1 MQQPSIDIAPL
12 FKFSFYQYKQYS
24 SFIIGIMV
32 TYFVLAVV
40 PQVYITAYAP
50 QEPTKGIQILSG
62 VLIVIQLFLTLGFIK
77 IMLQLVDDQY
87 VEINDLFNNFLPFIS
102 YFIAYFLYVI
112 AVVLGLLLFIV
123 PGIFIAIRFLFYPYF
138 ILDGTHS
145 SILALQKSYKL
156 TKGLELELFLFGLA
170 VIALNIAGALFFGIG
185 IIFTYPLTTMA
196 TAILFRSLQNESD
209 SLPSK
214 QYRVLRFN

>member
-24 SFIIGIMV
+24 SFIIGITV

-40 PQVYITAYAP
+40 PQVYIMAYAT
-50 QEPTKGIQILSG
+50 QEPTQESQILSG
-62 VLIVIQLFLTLGFIK
+62 IFAVAQLFISLGFIK
-77 IMLQLVDDQY
+77 IMLRLVDDHY
-87 VEINDLFNNFLPFIS
+87 VGIKDLFNNLLPFLS
-102 YFIAYFLYVI
+102 YFIAYFLYTI
-112 AVVLGLLLFIV
+112 AIILGLLLFII
-123 PGIFIAIRFLFYPYF
+123 PGIFIAVRFLFYPYF
-138 ILDGTHS
+138 ILEGTHS
-145 SILALQKSYKL
+145 SILALQKSYRL
-156 TKGLELELFLFGLA
+156 TKGLEWELFLFGLA

-196 TAILFRSLQNESD
+196 TAILFRSLQSESG

-214 QYRVLRFN
+214 QYRV